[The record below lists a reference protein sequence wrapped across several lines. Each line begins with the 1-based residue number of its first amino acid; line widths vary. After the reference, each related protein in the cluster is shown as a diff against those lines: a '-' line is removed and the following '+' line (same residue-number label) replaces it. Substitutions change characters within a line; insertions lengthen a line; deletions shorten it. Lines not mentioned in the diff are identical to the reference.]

1 MEFDAKF
8 NEAMTKIDNILK
20 NDYNPKN
27 LKKYLDGFKLE
38 KSIED
43 RRNKKIEESILNGNK
58 FYFEEPRKKIVNLYE
73 IKEHNEKVY
82 KFKANRIINNE
93 LKQIQMKQLEN
104 EYINKIEKQYKRNI
118 KTGESFDKK
127 DFEEKLNNIKVKEF
141 SRLVNKINQDKISN
155 EKMQK
160 KHKNNNFTSDFS
172 QISNIVNNSPE
183 KDFNTI
189 DMSLYNN
196 NIKYKNRSIS
206 QKITKR
212 TNDNKNILN
221 TKNIIPHIPPSK
233 SIETKINEYNKN
245 IVKDKTN
252 TYNNNIKNKLL
263 NPNGKF
269 NKMRLYSSSSNAVNM
284 STIKKS
290 NNLKKIPKNSF
301 YKNENKYNIDIR
313 KPLDIRPD
321 YLHQKDLKLFQK
333 PNKKIYELN
342 KHKFMNREKFLNN
355 IQNLKFQADKYEE
368 QAKKQEQLMKIN
380 HGSKYNINQYEKVSN
395 LLVDSISTKLALL
408 NQLNFTSD

>member
-1 MEFDAKF
+1 MEFDEKF
-8 NEAMTKIDNILK
+8 NEAMIKIDNILK

-27 LKKYLDGFKLE
+27 LKKFLDVFKLE

-104 EYINKIEKQYKRNI
+104 EYINKIEKQYKKNI
-118 KTGESFDKK
+118 KTGGSYDKK
-127 DFEEKLNNIKVKEF
+127 NLEEKYNNIKVKEF
-141 SRLVNKINQDKISN
+141 SRLVNKINQDKISK
-155 EKMQK
+155 EKNK
-160 KHKNNNFTSDFS
+160 KNKNFVSDIS

-183 KDFNTI
+183 RDFNTI
-189 DMSLYNN
+189 DMSLFNNN
-196 NIKYKNRSIS
+196 NINKNRSSS
-206 QKITKR
+206 QKLSKR
-212 TNDNKNILN
+212 TNNNKNILN
-221 TKNIIPHIPPSK
+221 TRNIIPHIPPSK
-233 SIETKINEYNKN
+233 SIESKINEYNNN
-245 IVKDKTN
+245 IKAK
-252 TYNNNIKNKLL
+252 NNIKNKLL
-263 NPNGKF
+263 NQNGKY
-269 NKMRLYSSSSNAVNM
+269 NKMRLYSSGSNAVNM

>member
-1 MEFDAKF
+1 MEFDEKF
-8 NEAMTKIDNILK
+8 NEAMIKIDNILK

-27 LKKYLDGFKLE
+27 LKKFLDGFKLE

-73 IKEHNEKVY
+73 IKEHNEKVS

-104 EYINKIEKQYKRNI
+104 EYLNKIEKQYKKNI
-118 KTGESFDKK
+118 KTGGSYDKK
-127 DFEEKLNNIKVKEF
+127 DFEEKYNNIKVKEF
-141 SRLVNKINQDKISN
+141 SRLVNKINQDKIS
-155 EKMQK
+155 KDKIK
-160 KHKNNNFTSDFS
+160 KNKNNNFNSDIS

-183 KDFNTI
+183 RDFNTI
-189 DMSLYNN
+189 DMSLFNNN
-196 NIKYKNRSIS
+196 NINKNRSSS
-206 QKITKR
+206 QKLSKR
-212 TNDNKNILN
+212 TNNNKNILN
-221 TKNIIPHIPPSK
+221 TRNIIPHIPPSK
-233 SIETKINEYNKN
+233 SIESKINEYNN
-245 IVKDKTN
+245 NVKAK
-252 TYNNNIKNKLL
+252 NNIKNKLL
-263 NPNGKF
+263 NQNGKY
-269 NKMRLYSSSSNAVNM
+269 NKMRLYSSGSNAVNM

-290 NNLKKIPKNSF
+290 NKLQKIPKNSF
-301 YKNENKYNIDIR
+301 QKQENKYNIDIR
-313 KPLDIRPD
+313 KPLDIKPD

-333 PNKKIYELN
+333 PTKKIYEIN
-342 KHKFMNREKFLNN
+342 KNNKFMNKEKFLNN
-355 IQNLKFQADKYEE
+355 IHNLKYQADKFEE

-408 NQLNFTSD
+408 NQLNFTDE